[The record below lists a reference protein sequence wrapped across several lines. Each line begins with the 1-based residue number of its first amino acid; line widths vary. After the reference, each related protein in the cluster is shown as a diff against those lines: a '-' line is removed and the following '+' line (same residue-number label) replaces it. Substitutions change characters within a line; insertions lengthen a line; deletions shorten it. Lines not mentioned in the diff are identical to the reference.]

1 MNSYLTAEPQ
11 EMEVELKTLEST
23 KLLTAFTSCDSRSS
37 NQMANATTANF
48 T

>member
-23 KLLTAFTSCDSRSS
+23 NVFTSCDSRSS